1 MRALS
6 EKVLF
11 DVGGLLLASLL
22 TPLPAVTAA
31 PAGHVI
37 VIGVDG
43 LGAEGVR
50 NAEAP
55 ALRGLMKSGAWTLK
69 ARAVMP
75 SSSSP
80 NWASMIMGA
89 GPDLHGVTSNDW
101 MPDKFDVKPAALGS
115 GGIFPTIFGVVREQR
130 PEATIAVF
138 HDWKDFGRLL
148 ETNSPNMLK
157 HVKDAIET
165 TETAIKYLKEKKP
178 SFMFIHLD
186 GVDHAGHA
194 FGWTSPQ
201 YRKAVE
207 MTDSLISGVLDAIVE
222 TGLKNDTVVLVTAD
236 HGGKGKKHGGD
247 SREELEIPW
256 ILSGPGVVAGRE
268 IKSTVNT
275 YDTAPTLAFLFDVKP
290 PACWIGRPI
299 MEAFAGAG
307 TPNAKAAGK

>member
-1 MRALS
+1 M
-6 EKVLF
+6 
-11 DVGGLLLASLL
+11 
-22 TPLPAVTAA
+22 
-31 PAGHVI
+31 
-37 VIGVDG
+37 
-43 LGAEGVR
+43 
-50 NAEAP
+50 
-55 ALRGLMKSGAWTLK
+55 
-69 ARAVMP
+69 
-75 SSSSP
+75 
-80 NWASMIMGA
+80 
-89 GPDLHGVTSNDW
+89 
-101 MPDKFDVKPAALGS
+101 
-115 GGIFPTIFGVVREQR
+115 
-130 PEATIAVF
+130 F

-178 SFMFIHLD
+178 SFMVIHLD